1 MLKRFDHIVKNAL
14 KDLRTSHVPDWE
26 LFHELLRV
34 EEQGATSDE
43 SLDEITGD
51 VLRSL
56 EYTTIIPAW
65 DAFETRLDGL
75 NADLDAEFDQ
85 SIRDELEGLSD
96 TAWTPGAWSTMS
108 TRLDELNAEMDA
120 EFDQTVG
127 SVLGGLPE
135 ATWKEQHWQM
145 LSNRLDR
152 LNDRPRI
159 LLMKVVEV
167 AAIILL
173 LVQLTNL
180 YTGLQQNRGPENN
193 LTTYLENIFKSDD
206 ETQSPD
212 GSGIGMGIEQLA
224 PDEDGLSLDIS
235 TQSGDVSSE
244 SNPAQSPVLDRATE
258 IRSQVFD
265 AYAEQGAPH
274 NLDRTLG
281 EILTLVSPLTTDQ
294 EITIPYNY
302 LKEVEERLMFSNHF
316 QLLENDP
323 TPQLTNDPQLIA
335 YSYEA
340 QDLKRSS
347 PRLDVLDINLLHAN
361 TTDSVLNSIP
371 TIQVIKPRIHSSME
385 VGVLADATNVEI
397 QDYVSLSGSYN
408 ESTLSPG
415 AYFRY
420 KIQYQ
425 NIFGSLGG
433 DYLKIRYNGLAN
445 DNEVTMVS
453 LPLELGYNFVNLPSF
468 RMYFSGGIAGRFVPV
483 ANYSTENFNQASTY
497 VRKSQKP
504 SNGLLKDGPFEIN
517 SYLSG
522 RMSVGLDINVNKKT
536 SINLRFSHDLWLKG
550 GGIGYNL
557 DKFRSNHLAIGTN
570 FHF

>member
-26 LFHELLRV
+26 LFHDLLRI
-34 EEQGATSDE
+34 EEQGSTSDE
-43 SLDEITGD
+43 SLDEITGES
-51 VLRSL
+51 LRSL
-56 EYTTIIPAW
+56 EYTASMPVW
-65 DAFETRLDGL
+65 DAFESRLDEL

-85 SIRDELEGLSD
+85 NIRTELEGLSD
-96 TAWTPGAWSTMS
+96 TAWTAPAWNTMS
-108 TRLDELNAEMDA
+108 ARLDELNAEMDA

-127 SVLGGLPE
+127 SVLEGLPE

-180 YTGLQQNRGPENN
+180 YTGIQQNRGPENN
-193 LTTYLENIFKSDD
+193 LTSYLENILRSNDD
-206 ETQSPD
+206 TQSPD
-212 GSGIGMGIEQLA
+212 GSGIGLDADQLA
-224 PDEDGLSLDIS
+224 PNQNGPGTDFNN
-235 TQSGDVSSE
+235 QSGDVTGRSNQDQSQARDRSTNLRSQE
-244 SNPAQSPVLDRATE
+244 SNAYIDRG
-258 IRSQVFD
+258 IP
-265 AYAEQGAPH
+265 G
-274 NLDRTLG
+274 NLNRNVG
-281 EILTLVSPLTTDQ
+281 EIPALVTPLTSEQ
-294 EITIPYNY
+294 EIAIPYNY
-302 LKEVEERLMFSNHF
+302 LREVEERWMYRDLIQS
-316 QLLENDP
+316 LENDP

-335 YSYEA
+335 YSYDA

-347 PRLDVLDINLLHAN
+347 PRLDVRDISLLSAN

-371 TIQVIKPRIHSSME
+371 TLQVIKPRIHSSME
-385 VGVLADATNVEI
+385 VGILADATNVEI
-397 QDYVSLSGSYN
+397 MDYTSLSGPYQ
-408 ESTLSPG
+408 ESTLNPG

-425 NIFGSLGG
+425 NMFGSLGG
-433 DYLKIRYNGLAN
+433 DYLKMRYNGLAN
-445 DNEVTMVS
+445 DNVVTMVS

-483 ANYSTENFNQASTY
+483 ANYSTENFNQSSTY

-522 RMSVGLDINVNKKT
+522 RMTMGLDINVNKKT
-536 SINLRFSHDLWLKG
+536 SINMRFSHDLWLKG
-550 GGIGYNL
+550 VGIGYNQ
-557 DKFRSNHLAIGTN
+557 DKFRSSHLAIGTN